1 MTALQDRRA
10 PDPAVV
16 RSDCNCALGKWLH
29 SDGKQHS
36 RLKEY
41 GSLLECHKEFHK
53 AAASVVDLINLD
65 RLDAAKASLE
75 TGAFKK
81 QSRIA
86 VAAID
91 DLRNALAGKRS
102 RRQTVLDEMPISKKV
117 AFGIVL
123 VILVALAASGLLVY
137 EIKALG
143 LGSQEVETL
152 QALAAL
158 GTASIAVALA
168 ALGWWITS
176 AITTP
181 IVELTQ
187 TMLKLERGE
196 ESSRGAIDPA
206 TRRDRRTGRSGAG
219 LQGRR
224 FREASG
230 RHGSG
235 RPARRC
241 GRGARTQRAGS
252 ARGDSA
258 RAGDRRRID
267 RRGSRQAGGE
277 GPDLSD
283 VVGHTRGLSQAAIG
297 FQCGDRPA
305 RRSDAGRDRQHERDP
320 VGNAWRYRRAADD
333 LSQRTEQQAAS
344 LEETAAALHEITA
357 TVEKSAEGATPRPP
371 GRRRRQRRRQEERG
385 GGASGGRGDGRHRE
399 VGAADQPDHR
409 RDRRDRVPDQSA
421 RPQRRRRGGAG
432 GRRRPR
438 LRGRRLRSARARPAL
453 GRSGQGD
460 QGPDFGLDDAGRSR
474 RQAGRPKP
482 ARRSSGSSPR

>member
-196 ESSRGAIDPA
+196 ESVEAPSIR
-206 TRRDRRTGRSGAG
+206 RRDEIGELAEAVQAFKAGAFEKHRVDTEAAA
-219 LQGRR
+219 LRAAAEEEREHNERAQ
-224 FREASG
+224 REAIQ
-230 RHGSG
+230 HE
-235 RPARRC
+235 
-241 GRGARTQRAGS
+241 RAIV
-252 ARGDSA
+252 AEF
-258 RAGDRRRID
+258 DRRRVWP
-267 RRGSRQAGGE
+267 S
-277 GPDLSD
+277 
-283 VVGHTRGLSQAAIG
+283 
-297 FQCGDRPA
+297 
-305 RRSDAGRDRQHERDP
+305 
-320 VGNAWRYRRAADD
+320 W
-333 LSQRTEQQAAS
+333 
-344 LEETAAALHEITA
+344 
-357 TVEKSAEGATPRPP
+357 
-371 GRRRRQRRRQEERG
+371 RRRT
-385 GGASGGRGDGRHRE
+385 
-399 VGAADQPDHR
+399 
-409 RDRRDRVPDQSA
+409 
-421 RPQRRRRGGAG
+421 
-432 GRRRPR
+432 
-438 LRGRRLRSARARPAL
+438 
-453 GRSGQGD
+453 
-460 QGPDFGLDDAGRSR
+460 
-474 RQAGRPKP
+474 
-482 ARRSSGSSPR
+482 